1 MSLRYAWQGHWW
13 AWMWTKKRV
22 ATHQVHPLPAL
33 VMRDGDGP
41 EREAVLWLD
50 QPLHS
55 VSDRVEGVE
64 DVEEPPASRE
74 REVGSEGFDPAN
86 RQEDAERWPEGVEGR
101 DVDVQ
106 ALQRFNHRLKL
117 LFFNPRSHG
126 LQVWA
131 AACGARE
138 PGSIPALLVC
148 SGTMWQEE
156 TMRACRSQ
164 TVRCHHART
173 YKMNISCIY

>member
-1 MSLRYAWQGHWW
+1 MGLNVN
-13 AWMWTKKRV
+13 KKRV

-64 DVEEPPASRE
+64 DVEEPTASRE

-86 RQEDAERWPEGVEGR
+86 RQEDAER
-101 DVDVQ
+101 
-106 ALQRFNHRLKL
+106 
-117 LFFNPRSHG
+117 
-126 LQVWA
+126 
-131 AACGARE
+131 
-138 PGSIPALLVC
+138 
-148 SGTMWQEE
+148 
-156 TMRACRSQ
+156 
-164 TVRCHHART
+164 
-173 YKMNISCIY
+173 